1 MNELIAVKQLPII
14 EERLKD
20 LSVEIDRQVTEAL
33 NLAVTPET
41 VKTVKEVRA
50 GLNKQFNELENQRKN
65 VKNLILEPYNQFDR
79 IYKQYVSVRFSEAD
93 AELKRK
99 INSVEE
105 GLKKEKE
112 AELRDYFRELAD
124 SLHLPWLD
132 YERGRFNVTLSKSMK
147 AMKQEVSTFV
157 ERVHS
162 DVQAISVMTDSAK
175 IMSEYK
181 LYLRLGE
188 AVETVKMRR
197 EAEEREMQAQE
208 KLKEIMAAEA
218 EKEKSVREEAEKAS
232 ADFGGPVLEEETEE
246 EAEETATLTFTV
258 TATISKLK
266 ELKRFLNEGGY

>member
-50 GLNKQFNELENQRKN
+50 NLNKQFRELEDQRKT
-65 VKNLILEPYNQFDR
+65 VKRQILEPYEAFDR
-79 IYKQYVSVRFSEAD
+79 IYRTYVSVRFNEAD
-93 AELKRK
+93 TELKRK
-99 INSVEE
+99 INSVED
-105 GLKKEKE
+105 GLKQEKE
-112 AELRDYFRELAD
+112 DELREYFRELAD

-147 AMKQEVSTFV
+147 AMKQDVYTFV
-157 ERVHS
+157 DRVHS
-162 DVQAISVMTDSAK
+162 DVQAISVMPDNAE

-197 EAEEREMQAQE
+197 EAVEREMQAQE
-208 KLKEIMAAEA
+208 KLKEILTAEREA
-218 EKEKSVREEAEKAS
+218 EEK
-232 ADFGGPVLEEETEE
+232 VLEETKETVLSAPKKIVENAVE
-246 EAEETATLTFTV
+246 KLKLTFTV
-258 TATISKLK
+258 TDTRERLK
-266 ELKRFLNEGGY
+266 VLKAFLDSNNYQYE